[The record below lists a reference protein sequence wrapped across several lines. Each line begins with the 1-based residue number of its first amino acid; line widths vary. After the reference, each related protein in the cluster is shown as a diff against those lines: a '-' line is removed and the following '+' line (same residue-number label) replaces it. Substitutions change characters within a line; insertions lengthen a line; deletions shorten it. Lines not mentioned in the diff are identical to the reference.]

1 MEQSNKVSININ
13 DPLVSV
19 LIPLYNAE
27 KFIIQTLDCCTNQ
40 IYKNLEVI
48 VVDDGSI
55 DNSYTLALEY
65 SNNHPQVKVFK
76 QKHSGASRARN
87 FALNQSKGDYIMYL
101 DADDLMTENKIFNQ
115 IELMKRLN
123 DPYAV
128 VICAYE
134 EFKDELP
141 LFWTKR
147 LHYHDYSISIDL
159 LVDIWS
165 KGAMVPVTCYLVTRE
180 MLMTVGD
187 WDERLSLNDDGDYF
201 SRVLM
206 CATSVSFT
214 SECCFFYRRG
224 HSSLSTSAKYSEY
237 KLRSLLLSYQKQKK
251 ILNIENSPR
260 VKSALARN
268 FSLVLNST
276 KYGSIL
282 YKEALLEI
290 KNLGQKPQIINP
302 SILVRIFSKLF
313 GVEFYLFFKSCVKC
327 VIK

>member
-1 MEQSNKVSININ
+1 MAQNNQVSVNIN
-13 DPLVSV
+13 NPLVSI

-27 KFIIQTLDCCTNQ
+27 KFIIDTLNCCINQ
-40 IYKNLEVI
+40 IYRNIEVI
-48 VVDDGSI
+48 VVDDGST

-76 QKHSGASRARN
+76 QQHLGACRARN
-87 FALNQSKGDYIMYL
+87 FALKQSKGDYVMYL

-115 IELMKRLN
+115 ITLMKRLN
-123 DPYAV
+123 NPYAV

-141 LFWTKR
+141 LFWNKR
-147 LHYHDYSISIDL
+147 FYYHDYSIAIDL
-159 LVDIWS
+159 LIDIWS
-165 KGAMVPVTCYLVTRE
+165 KGAMVPVTCYLVTRK
-180 MLMTVGD
+180 MHMTVGD
-187 WDERLSLNDDGDYF
+187 WDERLSMNDDGDYF

-206 CATSVSFT
+206 HATSVNFA

-224 HSSLSTSAKYSEY
+224 HSSLSTTAKYSEY

-260 VKSALARN
+260 VKKALARN
-268 FSLVLNST
+268 FSLVLNSA

-282 YKEALLEI
+282 YKEALFEI
-290 KNLGQKPQIINP
+290 NNLGQKPQIINP
-302 SILVRIFSKLF
+302 STLVRIFSKLF

-327 VIK
+327 VIR